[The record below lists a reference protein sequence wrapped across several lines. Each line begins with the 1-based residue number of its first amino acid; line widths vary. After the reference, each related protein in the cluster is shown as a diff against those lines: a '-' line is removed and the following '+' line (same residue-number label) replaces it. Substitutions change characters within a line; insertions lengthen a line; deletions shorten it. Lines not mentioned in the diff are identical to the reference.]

1 MRFQRIKSNLTFTDA
16 VFAFVR
22 FSAFI
27 GGLTWIAFHPSLPR
41 EKTFLYLLSIFFLIY
56 SLIIYSLIFIYP
68 EKVRKIYLV
77 SLFFDSFLL
86 FLLLPLTGGL
96 NSSFALV
103 FYLITALYT
112 FYYGLLPGI
121 GVAFLSSTLY
131 ILSCPSCWAK
141 VHWTDLALRV
151 IFLFL
156 VAITLGILSERERQM
171 RKKLVHAERLAA
183 IGRMSSEISHEI
195 KNPLS
200 SISLNTELITDE
212 LKRYTN
218 VDTKEANALINSIM
232 SEVDRLSG
240 IADEYLQFVKQPSFE
255 YKRCDVNGL
264 IESLIKFLEKEALHK
279 KISFIKALE
288 EKLPKALIDE
298 KQFRQA
304 MLNIFRNSFDAMSN
318 GGEISVSTKGL
329 ANEIEIIVKDTGVG
343 ISKEHIR
350 RIFDPFFSTKDVGTG
365 LGLSIA
371 RDIIEQHNGIV
382 SCESEKDRGTIF
394 TIRIPASR

>member
-1 MRFQRIKSNLTFTDA
+1 MRFQRIKSNLTVTDA
-16 VFAFVR
+16 VFVFVR

-27 GGLTWIAFHPSLPR
+27 GGLTWIIFHPSLPR
-41 EKTFLYLLSIFFLIY
+41 EKTFLYLLSIFFLVY

-96 NSSFALV
+96 NSSFAFV
-103 FYLITALYT
+103 FYLIAALYA

-121 GVAFLSSTLY
+121 GVAFLSSALY
-131 ILSCPSCWAK
+131 IFSCPSCWAK
-141 VHWTDLALRV
+141 IHWTDLALRV

-156 VAITLGILSERERQM
+156 VAITLGILSERERRM
-171 RKKLVHAERLAA
+171 RRRLVHAERLAA

-200 SISLNTELITDE
+200 SISLNTELLIDE

-218 VDTKEANALINSIM
+218 VDTKEAHALINSIM

-240 IADEYLQFVKQPSFE
+240 IADEYLQFVKQPSLK
-255 YKRCDVNGL
+255 YKRCDVNDL

-318 GGEISVSTKGL
+318 GGEISISTKGL

-343 ISKEHIR
+343 IPKEHIR

-371 RDIIEQHNGIV
+371 RDIIEQHNGMV
-382 SCESEKDRGTIF
+382 SCESEKGRGTIF
-394 TIRIPASR
+394 TIRIPVSR